1 MDEYYGFALEPD
13 PTEVGEANSCIQIRA
28 TMGIRV
34 RTRQSSSRLVMLMS
48 SDNATLENR
57 LRERGYDEPTSRD
70 RVRHGAEEMAQAPL
84 CDLVVPDADI
94 LSEVD
99 ALRILQDYLSSR

>member
-1 MDEYYGFALEPD
+1 
-13 PTEVGEANSCIQIRA
+13 
-28 TMGIRV
+28 
-34 RTRQSSSRLVMLMS
+34 MLMS

-57 LRERGYDEPTSRD
+57 LRERGYDEPTIRD